1 MDLRGH
7 EINAHRGTDNMRLQ
21 DAGAMR
27 LWHYV
32 VVGLQKTM
40 RLLTPEAIERAVR
53 TSLEYE

>member
-1 MDLRGH
+1 
-7 EINAHRGTDNMRLQ
+7 MRLQ